1 MIKKIFLICAF
12 LFLAN
17 CGYQSIY
24 FKNDN
29 SLIKISKIEF
39 EGDEKINR
47 KILSLTGLK
56 ESSNFTDGYLLI
68 INSKKNKDIASKNSA
83 GNATSYKILID
94 IKISIVDPINNEK
107 IIKSKVFNSSFT
119 FNNNQNK
126 FELSQDEK
134 NILNNLIE
142 AASKKIIMYLSL

>member
-1 MIKKIFLICAF
+1 MIKKLFLISAF

-17 CGYQSIY
+17 CGYQSVY
-24 FKNDN
+24 FKNDDT
-29 SLIKISKIEF
+29 LIKISKIKF

-47 KILSLTGLK
+47 KIISLTGLK
-56 ESSNFTDGYLLI
+56 ESSDFSDSYLLI
-68 INSKKNKDIASKNSA
+68 LNSKKKKDISSKNSA
-83 GNATSYKILID
+83 GNATSYKISID
-94 IKISIVDPINNEK
+94 INISIVDPINNEK

-119 FNNNQNK
+119 YNNNQNK

-142 AASKKIIMYLSL
+142 AASKKIVMYLSL

>member
-1 MIKKIFLICAF
+1 MIKKLFLISNF

-17 CGYQSIY
+17 CGYQSVY
-24 FKNDN
+24 FKNDDT
-29 SLIKISKIEF
+29 LIKISKIKF

-47 KILSLTGLK
+47 KIISLTGLK
-56 ESSNFTDGYLLI
+56 ESSDFSDSYLLI
-68 INSKKNKDIASKNSA
+68 LNSKKKKDISSKNSA
-83 GNATSYKILID
+83 GNATSYKISID
-94 IKISIVDPINNEK
+94 INISIVDPINNKK

-119 FNNNQNK
+119 YNNNQNK

-142 AASKKIIMYLSL
+142 AASKKIVMYLSL

>member
-1 MIKKIFLICAF
+1 MIKKLFLIWAF

-24 FKNDN
+24 FQNDET
-29 SLIKISKIEF
+29 LIKINKIKF

-56 ESSNFTDGYLLI
+56 ESSDFFDGFLLI
-68 INSKKNKDIASKNSA
+68 LNSKRNKDISAKNSA
-83 GNATSYKILID
+83 GNATSYKISID
-94 IKISIVDPINNEK
+94 INISIIDQINNEK
-107 IIKSKVFNSSFT
+107 IIKSKVFSSSFT
-119 FNNNQNK
+119 YNNNQNK

-134 NILNNLIE
+134 TILNNLIE
-142 AASKKIIMYLSL
+142 AASKKIVMYLSL

>member
-1 MIKKIFLICAF
+1 MIKKLFLISAF

-17 CGYQSIY
+17 CGYQSVY
-24 FKNDN
+24 FKNDDT
-29 SLIKISKIEF
+29 LIKISKIKF

-47 KILSLTGLK
+47 KIISLTGLK
-56 ESSNFTDGYLLI
+56 ESSDFSDSYLLI
-68 INSKKNKDIASKNSA
+68 LNSKKNKDIASKNSA
-83 GNATSYKILID
+83 GNATSYKISID
-94 IKISIVDPINNEK
+94 INISIIDQINNEK

-119 FNNNQNK
+119 YNNNQNK

-142 AASKKIIMYLSL
+142 SASKKIVMYLSL

>member
-1 MIKKIFLICAF
+1 MIKKLFLISAF

-24 FKNDN
+24 FQNDET
-29 SLIKISKIEF
+29 LIKINKIKF

-47 KILSLTGLK
+47 KIISLTGLK
-56 ESSNFTDGYLLI
+56 ESSDFSDSYLLI
-68 INSKKNKDIASKNSA
+68 LKSKKNKDVASKNSA
-83 GNATSYKILID
+83 GNATSYKISID
-94 IKISIVDPINNEK
+94 INISLVDPINSKK
-107 IIKSKVFNSSFT
+107 IIKSKMFNSSFT

-142 AASKKIIMYLSL
+142 AASKKIVMYLSL

>member
-1 MIKKIFLICAF
+1 MIKKLFLICAF
-12 LFLAN
+12 LFLGN
-17 CGYQSIY
+17 CGYQSVY
-24 FKNDN
+24 LKNDDT
-29 SLIKISKIEF
+29 LIKISKIKF

-56 ESSNFTDGYLLI
+56 ESNDFSDSYLLI
-68 INSKKNKDIASKNSA
+68 LNSKKNKDIASKNSA
-83 GNATSYKILID
+83 GNATSYKISID
-94 IKISIVDPINNEK
+94 INISIVDPINNEK

-119 FNNNQNK
+119 YNNNQNK

-142 AASKKIIMYLSL
+142 AASKKIVIYLSL